1 MTRSVQSKLF
11 SKQNRLKKIKQS
23 RRKDD
28 PQYLQIA
35 VGMLLGYKRTTQTN
49 GNWHGKIKG
58 DLIGLEQKYKK
69 FEIGQSDDHADADG
83 LKILNLQQ
91 AQERLHEIKNAYTKK
106 LTKPK
111 KSITFRE
118 AADLY
123 YEHYMERKTR
133 PNSTHRHY
141 LDRVVTTEIPRRLK
155 QPNVYKN
162 TTLGSLRLDDIL
174 LDDLESIKFNVAK
187 TARQNDYKLVKLS
200 EVEKARRRKST
211 ANRLV
216 VIIKAILNYAY
227 LKRRDTHV
235 KSNGEWLDFKKFPD
249 VEQNRKD
256 WWDAD
261 ECQAWINKCNEPSFR
276 NFFIG
281 AISCGFRFG
290 EQSMLTV
297 GNLEMEADTK
307 HVVVPAE
314 ITKTGRERKVIIPS
328 QYVDFYRTLAGNRPK
343 SDLLFVYR
351 GGKRGDQKF
360 ASSKI
365 YKAFLDI
372 AKAAGLRRLQWHCLR
387 HSYASELVNA
397 GVPLKIVA
405 DQLGHTTTLYVEK
418 WYAHL
423 KADVIQQAVDLL
435 PQMHNII
442 QDQASVVKI
451 KGLRTNNSTPALHDD
466 KHREAVWVKPDNAEE
481 LLAKQNSRYF
491 QVVQRAKKRG
501 ETYRGSTWKHKKEA
515 ANEKG

>member
-1 MTRSVQSKLF
+1 MTRSVQSNLF

-23 RRKDD
+23 KPKD
-28 PQYLQIA
+28 PPYNLQIA
-35 VGMLLGYKRTTQTN
+35 VGLLLGYKRTSQTN
-49 GNWHGKIKG
+49 GKWHGKIKG
-58 DLIGLEQKYKK
+58 SLIGLDVDYKK
-69 FEIGQSDDHADADG
+69 FPIGQADDHADADG
-83 LKILNLQQ
+83 IKILNLQQ
-91 AQERLHEIKNAYTKK
+91 AQERLHEIKKAYTMK

-123 YEHYMERKTR
+123 YEHYLERKIR

-141 LDRVVTTEIPRRLK
+141 LDRVVATEIPRRLK
-155 QPNVYKN
+155 QPAVYKY
-162 TTLGSLRLDDIL
+162 TMLGALRLDDIT

-227 LKRRDTHV
+227 LRQRDTHV
-235 KSNGEWLDFKKFPD
+235 KSNGEWLRFKKFPD

-261 ECQAWINKCNEPSFR
+261 ECQAWINKCNEPSLR

-290 EQSMLTV
+290 EQAMLTV
-297 GNLEMEADTK
+297 GDLELEAETK

-314 ITKTGRERKVIIPS
+314 ITKTGRQRKVIIPS
-328 QYVDFYRTLAGNRPK
+328 QYVDFYRTLAGNRSK
-343 SDLLFVYR
+343 SDLLFIFR

-365 YKAFLDI
+365 YKAFLMI
-372 AKAAGLRRLQWHCLR
+372 AQAAGLRRLQWHCLR

-405 DQLGHTTTLYVEK
+405 DQLGHTTTIYVEK

-423 KADVIQQAVDLL
+423 KADVVQQAVDLL
-435 PQMHNII
+435 PRMHNII
-442 QDQASVVKI
+442 QDQASVVRI
-451 KGLRTNNSTPALHDD
+451 KGLRTNNNTPALHDD
-466 KHREAVWVKPDNAEE
+466 KAREAVWVKPDNAEE
-481 LLAKQNSRYF
+481 LLAKQNSKYF

-501 ETYRGSTWKHKKEA
+501 ETYQGSSWKHKKEA
-515 ANEKG
+515 ANENG

>member
-1 MTRSVQSKLF
+1 
-11 SKQNRLKKIKQS
+11 
-23 RRKDD
+23 
-28 PQYLQIA
+28 
-35 VGMLLGYKRTTQTN
+35 
-49 GNWHGKIKG
+49 
-58 DLIGLEQKYKK
+58 
-69 FEIGQSDDHADADG
+69 
-83 LKILNLQQ
+83 
-91 AQERLHEIKNAYTKK
+91 
-106 LTKPK
+106 
-111 KSITFRE
+111 
-118 AADLY
+118 
-123 YEHYMERKTR
+123 
-133 PNSTHRHY
+133 
-141 LDRVVTTEIPRRLK
+141 
-155 QPNVYKN
+155 
-162 TTLGSLRLDDIL
+162 
-174 LDDLESIKFNVAK
+174 
-187 TARQNDYKLVKLS
+187 
-200 EVEKARRRKST
+200 
-211 ANRLV
+211 
-216 VIIKAILNYAY
+216 
-227 LKRRDTHV
+227 
-235 KSNGEWLDFKKFPD
+235 
-249 VEQNRKD
+249 
-256 WWDAD
+256 
-261 ECQAWINKCNEPSFR
+261 
-276 NFFIG
+276 
-281 AISCGFRFG
+281 
-290 EQSMLTV
+290 MLTV

-314 ITKTGRERKVIIPS
+314 ITKTGRERKVIIPT

-372 AKAAGLRRLQWHCLR
+372 GKAAGLRRLQWHCLR

-435 PQMHNII
+435 PQMHNVI